1 MQHFP
6 TRLTYC
12 TNIHAGEAWQDH
24 FRGLQ
29 EKFPAIKTAV
39 SPDQPMNIGLR
50 LSNQAS
56 LALLD
61 ESRLQLFKQWLHE
74 QQAYV
79 ALINGFPYG
88 DFHQQAVKEN
98 VHAPDWTR
106 VERRD
111 YTLRLVSILASLL
124 PEDVDGGIST
134 APLGYRHWYNGSDES
149 WENAVQQSTAHV
161 IDVVLALYELQQ
173 NTGKIIHL
181 DIEPEA
187 DGILEN
193 GEEFL
198 NWYLKDLLPTAIPA
212 FKKHHQLD
220 AEAANHAIKQH
231 LRICYDVCH
240 FALGFENHQQMLDK
254 FEAEGILIGR
264 FQISAALKGFLSS
277 DEIERLQTVN
287 AFGGFDEPLY
297 LHQVVAK
304 TASGDITRYRDLS
317 DALDLVTD
325 EEQEWRSHFHVPVF
339 LDDFDVLTST
349 QDDIVNVLS
358 LNQQRQ
364 LTSHLEV
371 ETYTWQVLPMEYQ
384 LPIEESISR
393 ELLWVKTELQN
404 LANGAEKN
412 NEQ

>member
-1 MQHFP
+1 MQAVSL
-6 TRLTYC
+6 RLTYC

-24 FRGLQ
+24 FQGLQ
-29 EKFPAIKTAV
+29 EKFPAIKKAV

-61 ESRLQLFKQWLHE
+61 ESRLQSFRQWLAS

-88 DFHQQAVKEN
+88 DFHEQAVKEN

-111 YTLRLVSILASLL
+111 YTLRLATILADLL
-124 PEDVDGGIST
+124 PADIDGGIST
-134 APLGYRHWYNGSDES
+134 APLGYRHWYNQSEAT
-149 WENAVQQSTAHV
+149 WQQAVRQSTTHI
-161 IDVVLALYELQQ
+161 IDVLLALYDLEKT
-173 NTGKIIHL
+173 TGKTIHL
-181 DIEPEA
+181 DLEPEA

-198 NWYLKDLLPTAIPA
+198 SWYLRDLLPAAVPA
-212 FKKHHQLD
+212 FQQHYSLD
-220 AEAANHAIKQH
+220 AAAADRAVKHH

-240 FALGFENHQQMLDK
+240 FALGFEDHADILQRLQ
-254 FEAEGILIGR
+254 AEGIQVGR
-264 FQISAALKGFLSS
+264 FQISAALKGVLVS
-277 DEIERLQTVN
+277 DEIERLQTLN
-287 AFGGFDEPLY
+287 AFAAFDEPHY
-297 LHQVVAK
+297 LHQVVARNQQ
-304 TASGDITRYRDLS
+304 GGITRYRDLT
-317 DALDLVTD
+317 DALDHVTD

-349 QDDIVNVLS
+349 QEDILAVLA
-358 LNQQRQ
+358 LNQQHRW
-364 LTSHLEV
+364 TSHLEV

-393 ELLWVKTELQN
+393 ELLWVKEAQQQ
-404 LANGAEKN
+404 LAQTSVKGE
-412 NEQ
+412 

>member
-24 FRGLQ
+24 FQGLQ
-29 EKFPAIKTAV
+29 DKFPAIKAAV
-39 SPDQPMNIGLR
+39 SPLQPMNIGLR

-56 LALLD
+56 HALLD
-61 ESRLQLFKQWLHE
+61 ENSLQAFTQWLHE

-98 VHAPDWTR
+98 VHAPDWTH

-111 YTLRLVSILASLL
+111 YTLRLITILEALL
-124 PEDVDGGIST
+124 PDGMDGGIST
-134 APLGYRHWYNGSDES
+134 APLGYRHWYNTTNEA
-149 WENAVQQSTAHV
+149 WRTAVDTSTHHI
-161 IDVVLALYELQQ
+161 IDVAMALYEVQQ
-173 NTGKIIHL
+173 RTGKIIHL
-181 DIEPEA
+181 DVEPEA

-198 NWYLKDLLPTAIPA
+198 HWYLNDLLPAAVAAFQKRYALNATAA
-212 FKKHHQLD
+212 D
-220 AEAANHAIKQH
+220 HAIKQH
-231 LRICYDVCH
+231 VRICYDVCH
-240 FALGFENHQQMLDK
+240 FALGYENHQQMLDRLA
-254 FEAEGILIGR
+254 AEHILVGR

-277 DEIERLQTVN
+277 NDIERLQTVN
-287 AFGGFDEPLY
+287 AFAGFDEPLY

-304 TASGDITRYRDLS
+304 TASGDITRYRDLGH
-317 DALDLVTD
+317 ALNAVTND
-325 EEQEWRSHFHVPVF
+325 EQEWRSHFHVPVF
-339 LDDFDVLTST
+339 LDDFDVLGST
-349 QDDIVNVLS
+349 QDDIVAVLT

-364 LTSHLEV
+364 LTAHLEV

-393 ELLWVKTELQN
+393 ELLWVNSQLQRITEGADKTN
-404 LANGAEKN
+404 D
-412 NEQ
+412 